1 MTAEIAILNDGAIAV
16 AADSTVTWSGA
27 AQTIIE
33 IYRHKAGRER
43 HDTLEGY
50 ATGFLQFLD
59 DNQTLFPEMAVT
71 VQLHKN
77 SEERRSEPVW
87 IVVAWELSTLGDV
100 PGSAA
105 SGTAKVDH
113 ERGHADA
120 LYSGALARPAR
131 LRGTLLGCPIT
142 KRPLNSD
149 GHGDHTLPH
158 GMGRRTS
165 TREIIWRIG
174 TSSFSGPY
182 PCNAVTGLT

>member
-1 MTAEIAILNDGAIAV
+1 MSDCRDRDSERRRYRCRGGQYGHLEWRRPDNYRDLPAE
-16 AADSTVTWSGA
+16 SG
-27 AQTIIE
+27 QRTT
-33 IYRHKAGRER
+33 RQ
-43 HDTLEGY
+43 GY